1 MIDLPDIQSRAEWV
15 FQTYEAVR
23 PRLPQV
29 TFDTTTPQ
37 TAPSLELV
45 AAPFAL
51 ILFDAYGVL
60 NLGETAIA
68 GAAQRIAALRAAG
81 KSVMVVSNSA
91 GYPKSVMMDRYARLG
106 FDFTPEEVVTSREA
120 LLQYLSTSPPRH
132 WGVMLNPAY
141 GTVEFEN
148 QHISFLADDPAL
160 YDQVEGFLL
169 VGSDGWTDHRQSLL
183 IDAIGRHNRPVI
195 VGNPDIVAPRE
206 NGLSR
211 EPGYFAHGLA
221 DATGVAPVFLGKP
234 FDSVFELALARHSIP
249 FDPARVLMVGDTLHT
264 DILGGGLIGASTA
277 LVTGFGVH
285 AGADPQALIARS
297 GIVPDFI
304 IPQI

>member
-1 MIDLPDIQSRAEWV
+1 MSDQPNTQSRAEWV

-29 TFDTTTPQ
+29 AFANTSQ
-37 TAPSLELV
+37 TAPSLEQV

-60 NLGETAIA
+60 NLGETAID
-68 GAAQRIAALRAAG
+68 GAAQRIAALRAVG

-91 GYPKSVMMDRYARLG
+91 GYPKSVMMKRYARLG
-106 FDFTPEEVVTSREA
+106 FDFTTEEVVTSREA
-120 LLQYLSTSPPRH
+120 LLQYLSACPPRH

-141 GTVEFEN
+141 GTAEFESL
-148 QHISFLADDPAL
+148 QISFLADDPAL

-169 VGSDGWTDHRQSLL
+169 VGSDGWTDQRQSLL
-183 IDAIGRHNRPVI
+183 EAAVRRHNRPVI

-206 NGLSR
+206 DGLSR
-211 EPGYFAHGLA
+211 EPGYFAHALA

-234 FDSVFELALARHSIP
+234 FASVFDLALARQSITP
-249 FDPARVLMVGDTLHT
+249 DPARILMVGDTLHT
-264 DILGGGLIGASTA
+264 DILGGGLTGVSTA
-277 LVTGFGVH
+277 LVTGFGAH